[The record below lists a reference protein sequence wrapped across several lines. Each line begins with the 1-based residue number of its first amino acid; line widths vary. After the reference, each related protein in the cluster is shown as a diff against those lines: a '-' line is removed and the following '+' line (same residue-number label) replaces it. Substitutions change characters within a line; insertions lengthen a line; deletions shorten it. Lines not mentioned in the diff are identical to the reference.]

1 MVDASDVEV
10 VKLVLLV
17 LDVELVAVVLVTVV
31 DTKVVVVVGPDG
43 HASPAGRGTHT

>member
-10 VKLVLLV
+10 VELLLV
-17 LDVELVAVVLVTVV
+17 LGVELVAVVLVTVV

-43 HASPAGRGTHT
+43 HASPAGRGTQT